1 MEDNEKVFSVT
12 YEIVCIPDITLI
24 KNRIGSTGGLGGLLE
39 LHNSF
44 LRIWNKKC
52 LMSNV
57 SLHLFYEYIPS
68 EDDRS
73 EEIKC
78 FIMIRSNS
86 KIEEDTVRLFE
97 SHPLIKK
104 YRVNR
109 VQDFEN
115 EVSEKKKYCKCSV
128 LMKNEVFTMELEDD
142 DSQMKY
148 TIPNWEVNDAAHLYE
163 MFTVMKAIKKKSLYR
178 VDLYPVDYAINLRNV
193 IQTIKHT
200 LNSNTDKNDFYSS
213 KNREISKVI
222 ESYENVVGKVEKSP
236 HYIMNVFSF
245 ADTDGDSKI
254 VLDSVC
260 AEALREGSYKVITF
274 DGKYDALSWL
284 KFEDCDCVKSKRD
297 NNSSL
302 IHIIQKGEKGWKVC
316 RDIAKN
322 FTLNFLPVLFV
333 QKEIIPFFRLPI
345 VDDGEDVPIKMD
357 SEFTPEESQNTIK
370 IGKNKKE
377 LMLKYPIEL
386 LNKHAFICGVPGS
399 GKTYTM
405 LHMVTELHKNKIP
418 FMVMEPAKKEYRA
431 IYNYGKE
438 MFDIMLFSPHMNTL
452 FPLRVNM
459 MEFPEGITLSEH
471 INVLMN
477 VFESTF
483 ELGGPVYN
491 LLDKSIGLA
500 YEKYGWNEYN
510 ENDGSK
516 EYPCLEELR
525 DIFTEQ
531 VEKTTYNGNF
541 KGDLKSFLNV
551 RLEGLMRRDAGE
563 VFNVKKSTIKP
574 EDWISKSSIIEM
586 EDMGEK
592 NRNFLTLLLCNYIR
606 EELKIIKKKNA
617 DDANK
622 NPNHV
627 IFIEEAHNVIAN
639 TAEQSGSNI
648 NPKIS
653 ATKFIVDMLAEV
665 RALRES
671 IVIADQL
678 PSSMAQEVMKNTG
691 LKIALRMSSQDEREY
706 ISSTISASPVQID
719 NLSRYEKGKSLVFF
733 EKMEKAMEVQICKW
747 EGDDNP
753 KSDEELANQMFKS
766 TISAYKKQIIDL
778 NEEIQLSQF
787 LLIQQNRKIQ
797 KMLDTINDD
806 VIENYKSMYKLDGPE
821 VGQVRKKCDEQ
832 LSEIKQMEESK
843 KINNKKM
850 DKAYSD
856 RALLRNIINDFEKE
870 N

>member
-1 MEDNEKVFSVT
+1 MEDNEKIFSVT

-52 LMSNV
+52 LMSNA

-68 EDDRS
+68 EEDRS

-115 EVSEKKKYCKCSV
+115 EVSEKKKYSKCSV
-128 LMKNEVFTMELEDD
+128 LMKNEVFTRELEDD

-178 VDLYPVDYAINLRNV
+178 VDLYPVDYAVNLRNV

-438 MFDIMLFSPHMNTL
+438 MLDIMLFSPHMNTL
-452 FPLRVNM
+452 FPLHVNM

-525 DIFTEQ
+525 DIFTDQ

>member
-52 LMSNV
+52 LMSNA

-639 TAEQSGSNI
+639 TTEQSGSNI

>member
-1 MEDNEKVFSVT
+1 MEDNEKIFSVT

-52 LMSNV
+52 LMSNA

-115 EVSEKKKYCKCSV
+115 EVSEKKKYSKCSV
-128 LMKNEVFTMELEDD
+128 LMKNEVFTRELEDD

-178 VDLYPVDYAINLRNV
+178 VDLYPVDYAVNLRNV

-260 AEALREGSYKVITF
+260 AEALREGSYKVVTF
-274 DGKYDALSWL
+274 DGKYNALSWL

-297 NNSSL
+297 NNSSI
-302 IHIIQKGEKGWKVC
+302 IHIIQKGEKGWKIC

-452 FPLRVNM
+452 FPLHVNM

-525 DIFTEQ
+525 DIFTDQ

-778 NEEIQLSQF
+778 NEEIQLSQI

>member
-52 LMSNV
+52 LMSNA

-797 KMLDTINDD
+797 KMLDTKNDD

>member
-52 LMSNV
+52 LMSNA

-236 HYIMNVFSF
+236 HYIINVFSF

-510 ENDGSK
+510 ENDGSR

>member
-1 MEDNEKVFSVT
+1 MEDNEKIFSVT

-52 LMSNV
+52 LMSNA

-104 YRVNR
+104 YRVSR

-115 EVSEKKKYCKCSV
+115 EVSEKKKYSKCSV
-128 LMKNEVFTMELEDD
+128 LMKNEVFTQKLEDD

-178 VDLYPVDYAINLRNV
+178 VDLYPVDYAVNLRNV

-260 AEALREGSYKVITF
+260 AEALREGSYKVVTF
-274 DGKYDALSWL
+274 DGKYNALSWL

-297 NNSSL
+297 NNSSI
-302 IHIIQKGEKGWKVC
+302 IHIIQKGEKGWKIC

-438 MFDIMLFSPHMNTL
+438 MLDIMLFSPHMNTL
-452 FPLRVNM
+452 FPLHVNM

-525 DIFTEQ
+525 DIFTDQ

>member
-52 LMSNV
+52 LMSNA

-778 NEEIQLSQF
+778 NDEIQLSQF

>member
-1 MEDNEKVFSVT
+1 MEDNEKIFSVT

-52 LMSNV
+52 LMSNA
-57 SLHLFYEYIPS
+57 SLHLLYEYIPS

-115 EVSEKKKYCKCSV
+115 EVSEKKKYSKCSV
-128 LMKNEVFTMELEDD
+128 LMKNEVFTQELEDD

-178 VDLYPVDYAINLRNV
+178 VDLYPVDYAVNLRNV

-260 AEALREGSYKVITF
+260 AEALREGSYKVVTF
-274 DGKYDALSWL
+274 DGKYNALSWL

-297 NNSSL
+297 NNSSI
-302 IHIIQKGEKGWKVC
+302 IHIIQKGEKGWKIC

-438 MFDIMLFSPHMNTL
+438 MLDIMLFSPHMNTL
-452 FPLRVNM
+452 FPLHVNM

-525 DIFTEQ
+525 DIFTDQ

-606 EELKIIKKKNA
+606 EELKIIKKKNV

-733 EKMEKAMEVQICKW
+733 RKN
-747 EGDDNP
+747 G
-753 KSDEELANQMFKS
+753 KSDGSSNM
-766 TISAYKKQIIDL
+766 
-778 NEEIQLSQF
+778 
-787 LLIQQNRKIQ
+787 
-797 KMLDTINDD
+797 
-806 VIENYKSMYKLDGPE
+806 
-821 VGQVRKKCDEQ
+821 
-832 LSEIKQMEESK
+832 
-843 KINNKKM
+843 
-850 DKAYSD
+850 
-856 RALLRNIINDFEKE
+856 
-870 N
+870 

>member
-1 MEDNEKVFSVT
+1 MEDNEKIFSVT

-52 LMSNV
+52 LMSNA

-115 EVSEKKKYCKCSV
+115 EVSEKKKYSKCSI
-128 LMKNEVFTMELEDD
+128 LMKNEVFTRELEDD

-163 MFTVMKAIKKKSLYR
+163 MFTVMKAIKEKSLYR
-178 VDLYPVDYAINLRNV
+178 VDLYPVDYAVNLRNV

-525 DIFTEQ
+525 DIFTDQ

>member
-1 MEDNEKVFSVT
+1 MEDNEKIFSVT

-52 LMSNV
+52 LMSNA

-104 YRVNR
+104 YRVSR

-115 EVSEKKKYCKCSV
+115 EVSEKKKYSKCSV
-128 LMKNEVFTMELEDD
+128 LMKNEVFTQELEDD

-178 VDLYPVDYAINLRNV
+178 VDLYPVDYAVNLRNV

-260 AEALREGSYKVITF
+260 AEALREGSYKVVTF
-274 DGKYDALSWL
+274 DGKYNALSWL

-297 NNSSL
+297 NNSSI
-302 IHIIQKGEKGWKVC
+302 IHIIQKGEKGWKIC

-438 MFDIMLFSPHMNTL
+438 MLDIMLFSPHMNTL
-452 FPLRVNM
+452 FPLHVNM

-525 DIFTEQ
+525 DIFTDQ

-691 LKIALRMSSQDEREY
+691 LKIAVRMSSQDEREY

-821 VGQVRKKCDEQ
+821 VGQVKKKCDEQ

-850 DKAYSD
+850 DKAYFD

>member
-1 MEDNEKVFSVT
+1 
-12 YEIVCIPDITLI
+12 
-24 KNRIGSTGGLGGLLE
+24 
-39 LHNSF
+39 
-44 LRIWNKKC
+44 
-52 LMSNV
+52 
-57 SLHLFYEYIPS
+57 
-68 EDDRS
+68 
-73 EEIKC
+73 
-78 FIMIRSNS
+78 
-86 KIEEDTVRLFE
+86 
-97 SHPLIKK
+97 
-104 YRVNR
+104 
-109 VQDFEN
+109 
-115 EVSEKKKYCKCSV
+115 
-128 LMKNEVFTMELEDD
+128 MKNEVFTMELEDD

>member
-52 LMSNV
+52 LMSNA

-438 MFDIMLFSPHMNTL
+438 MFDIMIFSPHMNTL

-510 ENDGSK
+510 ENDGSR

>member
-1 MEDNEKVFSVT
+1 MEDNEKIFSVT

-52 LMSNV
+52 LMSNA
-57 SLHLFYEYIPS
+57 SLHLLYEYIPS

-115 EVSEKKKYCKCSV
+115 EVSEKKKYSKCSV
-128 LMKNEVFTMELEDD
+128 LMKNEVFTQELEDD

-178 VDLYPVDYAINLRNV
+178 VDLYPVDYAVNLRNV

-260 AEALREGSYKVITF
+260 AEALREGSYKVVTF
-274 DGKYDALSWL
+274 DGKYNALSWL

-297 NNSSL
+297 NNSSI
-302 IHIIQKGEKGWKVC
+302 IHIIQKGEKGWKIC

-438 MFDIMLFSPHMNTL
+438 MLDIMLFSPHMNTL
-452 FPLRVNM
+452 FPLHVNM

-525 DIFTEQ
+525 DIFTDQ

-606 EELKIIKKKNA
+606 EELKIIKKKNV

-778 NEEIQLSQF
+778 NEEIQLSQI

-843 KINNKKM
+843 KINNKKI

>member
-52 LMSNV
+52 LMSNA

-766 TISAYKKQIIDL
+766 TISAYK
-778 NEEIQLSQF
+778 
-787 LLIQQNRKIQ
+787 
-797 KMLDTINDD
+797 
-806 VIENYKSMYKLDGPE
+806 
-821 VGQVRKKCDEQ
+821 
-832 LSEIKQMEESK
+832 
-843 KINNKKM
+843 NK
-850 DKAYSD
+850 
-856 RALLRNIINDFEKE
+856 
-870 N
+870 

>member
-52 LMSNV
+52 LMSNA

-78 FIMIRSNS
+78 FIIIRSNS

-104 YRVNR
+104 YRVSR

-115 EVSEKKKYCKCSV
+115 EVSEKKKYSKCSV
-128 LMKNEVFTMELEDD
+128 LMKNEVFTQELEDD

-178 VDLYPVDYAINLRNV
+178 VDLYPVDYAVNLRNV

-260 AEALREGSYKVITF
+260 AEALREGSYKVVTF
-274 DGKYDALSWL
+274 DGKYNALSWL

-297 NNSSL
+297 NNSSI
-302 IHIIQKGEKGWKVC
+302 IHIIQKGEKGWKIC

-438 MFDIMLFSPHMNTL
+438 MLDIMLFSPHMNTL
-452 FPLRVNM
+452 FPLHVNM

-525 DIFTEQ
+525 DIFTDQ

>member
-52 LMSNV
+52 LMSNA

-284 KFEDCDCVKSKRD
+284 KFEDCDCIKSKRD

-525 DIFTEQ
+525 DIFTDQ

-821 VGQVRKKCDEQ
+821 VGQVKKKCDEQ

>member
-52 LMSNV
+52 LMSNA

-510 ENDGSK
+510 ENDGSR

-797 KMLDTINDD
+797 KN
-806 VIENYKSMYKLDGPE
+806 
-821 VGQVRKKCDEQ
+821 VGH
-832 LSEIKQMEESK
+832 
-843 KINNKKM
+843 NK
-850 DKAYSD
+850 
-856 RALLRNIINDFEKE
+856 
-870 N
+870 

>member
-52 LMSNV
+52 LMSNA

>member
-52 LMSNV
+52 LMSNA

-706 ISSTISASPVQID
+706 ISSTISASTVQID

-733 EKMEKAMEVQICKW
+733 
-747 EGDDNP
+747 
-753 KSDEELANQMFKS
+753 
-766 TISAYKKQIIDL
+766 
-778 NEEIQLSQF
+778 
-787 LLIQQNRKIQ
+787 
-797 KMLDTINDD
+797 
-806 VIENYKSMYKLDGPE
+806 
-821 VGQVRKKCDEQ
+821 
-832 LSEIKQMEESK
+832 
-843 KINNKKM
+843 
-850 DKAYSD
+850 
-856 RALLRNIINDFEKE
+856 
-870 N
+870 

>member
-52 LMSNV
+52 LMSNA

-691 LKIALRMSSQDEREY
+691 LKTALRMSSQDEREY

>member
-1 MEDNEKVFSVT
+1 MEDNEKIFSVT

-52 LMSNV
+52 LMSNA

-115 EVSEKKKYCKCSV
+115 EVSEKKKYSKCSV
-128 LMKNEVFTMELEDD
+128 LMKNEVFTRELEDD

-178 VDLYPVDYAINLRNV
+178 VDLYPVDYAVNLRNV

-357 SEFTPEESQNTIK
+357 SEFIPEESQNTIK

-525 DIFTEQ
+525 DIFTDQ

-797 KMLDTINDD
+797 KMLDTINDE

>member
-52 LMSNV
+52 LMSNA

-747 EGDDNP
+747 EEDDNP

>member
-52 LMSNV
+52 LMSNA

-483 ELGGPVYN
+483 ELGDPVYN

-843 KINNKKM
+843 KINSKKM

>member
-1 MEDNEKVFSVT
+1 MEDNEKIFSVT

-52 LMSNV
+52 LMSNA

-115 EVSEKKKYCKCSV
+115 EVSEKKKYSKCSV
-128 LMKNEVFTMELEDD
+128 LMKNEVFTRELEDD

-178 VDLYPVDYAINLRNV
+178 VDLYPVDYAVNLRNV

-260 AEALREGSYKVITF
+260 AEALREGSYKVVTF
-274 DGKYDALSWL
+274 DGKYNALSWL

-297 NNSSL
+297 NNSS
-302 IHIIQKGEKGWKVC
+302 IIYIIQKGEKGWKIC

-452 FPLRVNM
+452 FPLHVNM

-525 DIFTEQ
+525 DIFTDQ

-778 NEEIQLSQF
+778 NEEIQLSQI

>member
-52 LMSNV
+52 LMSNA

-592 NRNFLTLLLCNYIR
+592 NRNFLTLSLCNYIR

>member
-1 MEDNEKVFSVT
+1 MEDNEKIFSVT

-52 LMSNV
+52 LMSNA

-115 EVSEKKKYCKCSV
+115 EVSEKKKYSKCSV
-128 LMKNEVFTMELEDD
+128 LMKNEVFTRELEDD

-178 VDLYPVDYAINLRNV
+178 VDLYPVDYAVNLRNV

-260 AEALREGSYKVITF
+260 AEALREGSYKVVTF
-274 DGKYDALSWL
+274 DGKYNALSWL

-297 NNSSL
+297 NNSSI
-302 IHIIQKGEKGWKVC
+302 IHIIQKGEKGWKIC

-452 FPLRVNM
+452 FPLHVNM

-525 DIFTEQ
+525 DIFTDQ

-719 NLSRYEKGKSLVFF
+719 NLSRYDKGKSLVFF

-778 NEEIQLSQF
+778 NEEIQLSQI

>member
-52 LMSNV
+52 LMSNA

-438 MFDIMLFSPHMNTL
+438 MLDIMLFSPHMNTL
-452 FPLRVNM
+452 FPLHVNM

-525 DIFTEQ
+525 DIFTDQ

-821 VGQVRKKCDEQ
+821 VGQVKKKCDEQ

-850 DKAYSD
+850 DKAYFD

>member
-52 LMSNV
+52 LMSNA

-142 DSQMKY
+142 NSQMKY

-516 EYPCLEELR
+516 EYPCLEALR

>member
-1 MEDNEKVFSVT
+1 MEDNEKIFSVT

-52 LMSNV
+52 LMSNA
-57 SLHLFYEYIPS
+57 SLHLLYEYIPS

-115 EVSEKKKYCKCSV
+115 EVSEKKKYSKCSV
-128 LMKNEVFTMELEDD
+128 LMKNEVFTQELEDD

-178 VDLYPVDYAINLRNV
+178 VDLYPVDYAVNLRNV

-260 AEALREGSYKVITF
+260 AEALREGSYKVVTF
-274 DGKYDALSWL
+274 DGKYNALSWL

-297 NNSSL
+297 NNSSI
-302 IHIIQKGEKGWKVC
+302 IHIIQKGEKGWKIC

-438 MFDIMLFSPHMNTL
+438 MLDIMLFSPHMNTL
-452 FPLRVNM
+452 FPLHVNM

-525 DIFTEQ
+525 DIFTDQ

-606 EELKIIKKKNA
+606 EELKIIKKKNV

-653 ATKFIVDMLAEV
+653 ATKFVVDMLAEV

-778 NEEIQLSQF
+778 NEEIQLSQI

-843 KINNKKM
+843 KINNKKI

>member
-52 LMSNV
+52 LMSNA

-86 KIEEDTVRLFE
+86 KIEEDIVRLFE

>member
-1 MEDNEKVFSVT
+1 MEDNEKIFSVT

-52 LMSNV
+52 LMSNA

-115 EVSEKKKYCKCSV
+115 EVSEKKKYSKCSV
-128 LMKNEVFTMELEDD
+128 LMKNEVFTRELEDD

-178 VDLYPVDYAINLRNV
+178 VDLYPVDYAVNLRNV

-525 DIFTEQ
+525 DIFTDQ

>member
-52 LMSNV
+52 LMSNA

-778 NEEIQLSQF
+778 NEEIQLSQI

>member
-52 LMSNV
+52 LMSNA

-753 KSDEELANQMFKS
+753 KSDEELTNQMFKS

>member
-1 MEDNEKVFSVT
+1 MEDNEKIFSVT

-52 LMSNV
+52 LMSNA
-57 SLHLFYEYIPS
+57 SLHLLYEYIPS

-115 EVSEKKKYCKCSV
+115 EVSEKKKYSKCSV
-128 LMKNEVFTMELEDD
+128 LMKNEVFTQELEDD

-178 VDLYPVDYAINLRNV
+178 VDLYPVDYAVNLRNV

-260 AEALREGSYKVITF
+260 AEALREGSYKVVTF
-274 DGKYDALSWL
+274 DGKYNALSWL

-297 NNSSL
+297 NNSSI
-302 IHIIQKGEKGWKVC
+302 IHIIQKGEKGWKIC

-438 MFDIMLFSPHMNTL
+438 MLDIMLFSPHMNTL
-452 FPLRVNM
+452 FPLHVNM

-525 DIFTEQ
+525 DIFTNQ

-606 EELKIIKKKNA
+606 EELKIIKKKNV

-778 NEEIQLSQF
+778 NEEIQLSQI

-843 KINNKKM
+843 KINNKKI

>member
-52 LMSNV
+52 LMSNA

-733 EKMEKAMEVQICKW
+733 
-747 EGDDNP
+747 
-753 KSDEELANQMFKS
+753 
-766 TISAYKKQIIDL
+766 
-778 NEEIQLSQF
+778 
-787 LLIQQNRKIQ
+787 
-797 KMLDTINDD
+797 
-806 VIENYKSMYKLDGPE
+806 
-821 VGQVRKKCDEQ
+821 
-832 LSEIKQMEESK
+832 
-843 KINNKKM
+843 
-850 DKAYSD
+850 
-856 RALLRNIINDFEKE
+856 
-870 N
+870 

>member
-1 MEDNEKVFSVT
+1 MEDNEKIFSVT

-52 LMSNV
+52 LMSNA
-57 SLHLFYEYIPS
+57 SLHLFYEYIPL

-86 KIEEDTVRLFE
+86 EIEEDTVRLFE

-115 EVSEKKKYCKCSV
+115 EVSEKKKYSKCSI
-128 LMKNEVFTMELEDD
+128 LMKNEVFTRELEDD

-178 VDLYPVDYAINLRNV
+178 VDLYPVDYAVNLRNV

-452 FPLRVNM
+452 FPLCVNM

-525 DIFTEQ
+525 DIFTDQ